1 MKPFGAQPRITNG
14 RKRDGFNRQA
24 TAWIHYDVPDAKET
38 AAHLKF
44 PLPMDR
50 GRDASGSAWERS
62 HQRDARNHLLPVCRW
77 RSKAAIK
84 PKRGFKLW
92 LSFLRALKIA

>member
-1 MKPFGAQPRITNG
+1 MKPFGAQPSVTNG
-14 RKRDGFNRQA
+14 RKRDGFNRKA
-24 TAWIHYDVPDAKET
+24 TARTHYDVPDAKET

-44 PLPMDR
+44 PLSMDR
-50 GRDASGSAWERS
+50 GRDGSGAAWERS
-62 HQRDARNHLLPVCRW
+62 HQHDARDHLLLGCRW
-77 RSKAAIK
+77 RSEAAIK